1 VLAAPDAAAA
11 VLMMET
17 TLKTRFGSSYQ
28 CLDLPEFEASQ
39 QASLDAYLG
48 LVHKL
53 VVQNFRVYG
62 WVEE

>member
-1 VLAAPDAAAA
+1 
-11 VLMMET
+11 MMET